1 MRALVLAVLIVAA
14 VAAPG
19 QAQVQINVGIE
30 LPGPPAL
37 AVIPGVPVY
46 YAPRAPKN
54 IFFYGHQYWL
64 YHGDGWYTGPNW
76 NGPWAVV
83 EAIHVPR
90 PILHVPVRYFHVRP
104 PHWKGWHH
112 DGPPRWD
119 RHWGRDWHEADH
131 QRGWREREE
140 HWKHSRHDGKHR
152 KDHGRGHAK
161 HGNDRRG
168 PGHRR

>member
-30 LPGPPAL
+30 LPGPPTL

-76 NGPWAVV
+76 NGPTTAG
-83 EAIHVPR
+83 PR
-90 PILHVPVRYFHVRP
+90 SATWCGGSPAGCHP
-104 PHWKGWHH
+104 P
-112 DGPPRWD
+112 
-119 RHWGRDWHEADH
+119 
-131 QRGWREREE
+131 
-140 HWKHSRHDGKHR
+140 
-152 KDHGRGHAK
+152 
-161 HGNDRRG
+161 N
-168 PGHRR
+168 

>member
-1 MRALVLAVLIVAA
+1 MRALVLAGLFVAA
-14 VAAPG
+14 LAAPG
-19 QAQVQINVGIE
+19 QAQIQINVGIE
-30 LPGPPAL
+30 LPGPPTL
-37 AVIPGVPVY
+37 AVIPGIPVY

-64 YHGDGWYTGPNW
+64 YHADGWYTGPNW
-76 NGPWAVV
+76 NGPWVV
-83 EAIHVPR
+83 VHPIHVPR

-119 RHWGRDWHEADH
+119 RHWGRDWHEDDN

-140 HWKHSRHDGKHR
+140 RWKHTRHDHDKHHPGK
-152 KDHGRGHAK
+152 HAK
-161 HGNDRRG
+161 HGNDKRG
-168 PGHRR
+168 QGHHR